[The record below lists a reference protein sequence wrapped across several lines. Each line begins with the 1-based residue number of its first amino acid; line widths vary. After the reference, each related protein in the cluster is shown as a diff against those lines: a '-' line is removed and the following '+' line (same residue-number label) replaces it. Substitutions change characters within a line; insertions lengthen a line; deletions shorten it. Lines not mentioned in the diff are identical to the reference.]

1 MKQIVL
7 TGMIAF
13 LAIAG
18 FAQKSN
24 VTNAAMAYSS
34 YMENMAADPATA
46 KKDLLEAKS
55 YIDLACVHTETIADP
70 KAWMYKGKIY
80 IDLSAMVMAA
90 TDKADFAGM
99 QADKMLEDGFAA
111 FAKSKEVDA
120 KKRYEEDINAYAEMY
135 RAILSNAGITAYGED
150 KFELAM
156 GGLLGAAKFG
166 EVIGLKDSMM
176 YFFGGIA
183 AYNSKQFEVAE
194 EAFKNCVELNYN
206 LGESMGYLAKSM
218 KELGKTAEAEKLLKE
233 TAAKYPNNLDV
244 LIQLINFYID
254 NNRNQEAGDAISAAI
269 KLDPNNIA
277 LVYNSGII
285 YETLGK
291 MDVAEAAY
299 LKSLELKPDYTDA
312 LYSLGVFYYNR
323 GADASNIANDL
334 PYGDP
339 AYDKTIAESKEFW
352 GKALPYLE
360 KAHLAE
366 PSDLVI
372 LESLK
377 LVYGKLGM
385 TEKFVQTKNK
395 IEAIKNGVTING
407 QLIKIG
413 MSENEV
419 VNLLGPAQDVNE
431 TIVEGLR
438 SKQMVY
444 PNNVYIYVD
453 NGKVVTIQK

>member
-34 YMENMAADPATA
+34 YMENMTADPATA

-90 TDKADFAGM
+90 MDKAEFAGI
-99 QADKMLEDGFAA
+99 QPEKMMEDGLAA
-111 FAKSKEVDA
+111 LEKSKEVDA
-120 KKRYEEDINAYAEMY
+120 KKRYEEDINSYAAMY
-135 RAILSNAGITAYGED
+135 EGALKNAGITAYGED
-150 KFELAM
+150 NYQLAM
-156 GGLLGAAKFG
+156 AGLLGAAKFS
-166 EVIGLKDSMM
+166 EIIGVKDSML

-183 AYNSKQFEVAE
+183 AYNAKEFAVAE
-194 EAFKNCVELNYN
+194 EAFTTCVQLNYN
-206 LGESMGYLAKSM
+206 LSESVGYLAKSM
-218 KELGKTAEAEKLLKE
+218 KETGKTAEAEVLLKE
-233 TAAKYPNNLDV
+233 TVAKYPNNLDV

-291 MDVAEAAY
+291 MDIAEAAY

-312 LYSLGVFYYNR
+312 LYSLGVFYFNR
-323 GADASNIANDL
+323 GADANNIANDL
-334 PYGDP
+334 PFGDP

-360 KAHLAE
+360 KAALAE
-366 PSDLVI
+366 PNDLVI

-377 LVYGKLGM
+377 QVYGKLSM
-385 TEKFVQTKNK
+385 TEKFKETKAK
-395 IEAIKNGVTING
+395 IAEISG
-407 QLIKIG
+407 
-413 MSENEV
+413 
-419 VNLLGPAQDVNE
+419 
-431 TIVEGLR
+431 
-438 SKQMVY
+438 KQ
-444 PNNVYIYVD
+444 
-453 NGKVVTIQK
+453 

>member
-34 YMENMAADPATA
+34 YMENMTADPATA
-46 KKDLLEAKS
+46 KKDLLEAKT
-55 YIDLACVHTETIADP
+55 YIDQACVHPETVADP

-99 QADKMLEDGFAA
+99 QPEKMMEDGFAA

-135 RAILSNAGITAYGED
+135 RAILSNAGIAAYGED
-150 KFELAM
+150 NFEMAM
-156 GGLLGAAKFG
+156 GGLLGAAQFG

-183 AYNSKQFEVAE
+183 AYNAKQFAVAE
-194 EAFKNCVELNYN
+194 EAFNKCVELNYN
-206 LGESMGYLAKSM
+206 MAESIGYLAKSM
-218 KELGKTAEAEKLLKE
+218 KETGKTAEAEARLKE
-233 TAAKYPNNLDV
+233 VVAKYPNDLDV
-244 LIQLINFYID
+244 LIQLTNFYID
-254 NNRNQEAGDAISAAI
+254 NNRNEDAGNAISAAL

-285 YETLGK
+285 YETMGK
-291 MDVAEAAY
+291 MDIAEAAY

-312 LYSLGVFYYNR
+312 LYSLGVFYFNR
-323 GADASNIANDL
+323 GADANNIANDL

-360 KAHLAE
+360 KAAIAE
-366 PSDLVI
+366 PEDLII

-377 LVYGKLGM
+377 QVYGKLSM
-385 TEKFVQTKNK
+385 TEKFKETKDK
-395 IEAIKNGVTING
+395 IAAVK
-407 QLIKIG
+407 
-413 MSENEV
+413 
-419 VNLLGPAQDVNE
+419 A
-431 TIVEGLR
+431 
-438 SKQMVY
+438 KQ
-444 PNNVYIYVD
+444 
-453 NGKVVTIQK
+453 

>member
-34 YMENMAADPATA
+34 YMENMTADPATA

-99 QADKMLEDGFAA
+99 QPEKMMEDGFAA

-135 RAILSNAGITAYGED
+135 RAVLSNAGRVAYEED
-150 KFELAM
+150 NFEMAM
-156 GGLLGAAKFG
+156 AGLLGAAKFG
-166 EVIGLKDSMM
+166 EVIGLKDSVM

-183 AYNSKQFEVAE
+183 AYNAKQFAVAE
-194 EAFKNCVELNYN
+194 EAFNKCVELNYN
-206 LGESMGYLAKSM
+206 MAESIGYLAKSM
-218 KELGKTAEAEKLLKE
+218 KETGKTAEAEARLKE
-233 TAAKYPNNLDV
+233 VVAKYPNDLDV
-244 LIQLINFYID
+244 LIQLTNFYID
-254 NNRNQEAGDAISAAI
+254 NNRNEDAGNAISAAL

-285 YETLGK
+285 YETMGK
-291 MDVAEAAY
+291 MDIAEAAY

-312 LYSLGVFYYNR
+312 LYSLGVFYFNR
-323 GADASNIANDL
+323 GADANNIANDL

-360 KAHLAE
+360 KAALAE
-366 PSDLVI
+366 PEDLII

-377 LVYGKLGM
+377 QVYGKLSM
-385 TEKFVQTKNK
+385 TEKFKETKDK
-395 IEAIKNGVTING
+395 IAAVK
-407 QLIKIG
+407 
-413 MSENEV
+413 
-419 VNLLGPAQDVNE
+419 A
-431 TIVEGLR
+431 
-438 SKQMVY
+438 KQ
-444 PNNVYIYVD
+444 
-453 NGKVVTIQK
+453 

>member
-99 QADKMLEDGFAA
+99 QADKMLDDGFAA
-111 FAKSKEVDA
+111 FAKSKEVDV

-156 GGLLGAAKFG
+156 GGLLGAAQFG

-183 AYNSKQFEVAE
+183 AYNSKQFEIAE

-312 LYSLGVFYYNR
+312 LYSLGVFYFNR
-323 GADASNIANDL
+323 GADANNIANDL
-334 PYGDP
+334 PFGDP

-360 KAHLAE
+360 KAALAE
-366 PSDLVI
+366 PNDLVI

-377 LVYGKLGM
+377 QVYGKLSM
-385 TEKFVQTKNK
+385 TEKFKETKAK
-395 IEAIKNGVTING
+395 IAEISG
-407 QLIKIG
+407 
-413 MSENEV
+413 
-419 VNLLGPAQDVNE
+419 
-431 TIVEGLR
+431 
-438 SKQMVY
+438 KQ
-444 PNNVYIYVD
+444 
-453 NGKVVTIQK
+453 